1 MKETEDDHGQNI
13 REYLQVGFR
22 KQRLTESGKQENQE
36 SDRGTR
42 RAASS
47 RRRRQGDRQP
57 PCGGR
62 TVGVGE
68 SLRTLPS

>member
-1 MKETEDDHGQNI
+1 MKETEEDRGQNI

-47 RRRRQGDRQP
+47 
-57 PCGGR
+57 GR
-62 TVGVGE
+62 KEEAV
-68 SLRTLPS
+68 R